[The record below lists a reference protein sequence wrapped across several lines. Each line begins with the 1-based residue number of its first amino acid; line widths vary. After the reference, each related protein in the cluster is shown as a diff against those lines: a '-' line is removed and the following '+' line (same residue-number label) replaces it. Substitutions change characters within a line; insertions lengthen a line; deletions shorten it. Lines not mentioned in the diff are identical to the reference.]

1 MINEDFF
8 ADQFLDE
15 LTAYNLNAVSL
26 AFVGDAVYSLFIRT
40 HFCIKTQAK
49 SGELHKKSTKYVKAT
64 AQSASLDIIEPILT
78 EKEKDILRRGR
89 NTKTN
94 TVSKNAS
101 LGDYKKSTAFEAV
114 LGYLYLSGQK
124 ERLNEILN
132 LATKDIRSEKW
143 LLAGKIVCMKQ

>member
-1 MINEDFF
+1 MIEDDFF
-8 ADQFLDE
+8 ASKFMDE

-26 AFVGDAVYSLFIRT
+26 AFVGDAVYSLYIRT
-40 HFCIKTQAK
+40 LFCEATQAK

-64 AQSASLDIIEPILT
+64 AQSAALDIVEPYLN

-101 LGDYKKSTAFEAV
+101 LGDYKRSTAFEAV
-114 LGYLYLSGQK
+114 LGYLYLSCQK
-124 ERLNEILN
+124 DRLNEILQ
-132 LATKDIRSEKW
+132 LATKDIRGEKW
-143 LLAGKIVCMKQ
+143 L